1 MVIYMKENFQN
12 EKKMEKEYIFEDKTE
27 CEGQFDKGKGK
38 MKWKNGSEYN
48 GNFNDLKLSGY
59 EVLTNHIGDT
69 YESIIVNYY
78 LNLSLN

>member
-1 MVIYMKENFQN
+1 MKENFQN
-12 EKKMEKEYIFEDKTE
+12 EKKTVREYIFDDKIE

-38 MKWKNGSEYN
+38 MKWKNGYEYN

-78 LNLSLN
+78 LNLSLKK

>member
-1 MVIYMKENFQN
+1 MR
-12 EKKMEKEYIFEDKTE
+12 KKRKGEYIFEDKTE
-27 CEGQFDKGKGK
+27 CEGQFEKGKFKGKVK
-38 MKWKNGSEYN
+38 MKWKNGYEYN